1 MSGRLAPAVIA
12 LALTAAA
19 CVTDAR
25 QPSPTDI
32 QTTTTT
38 TVPATTTTTIS
49 VEEATAGFRD
59 CLADNQVR
67 IEEIPFDSQGRPRLE
82 LAMAEIDFSDPVAT
96 AALATCAEHLA
107 GGPLE
112 LSVWPAL
119 QEQMQSAL
127 TEFSLCVRSQ
137 GVVGFPDPVRSFSGV
152 GGPYPLQ
159 EIPFEDPDLEMAVEI
174 CGSRLAGTG

>member
-1 MSGRLAPAVIA
+1 MSGRLALAV
-12 LALTAAA
+12 LALVAVA
-19 CVTDAR
+19 CVTDTR

-32 QTTTTT
+32 PTTTTT

-59 CLADNQVR
+59 CLADNGVR
-67 IEEIPFDSQGRPRLE
+67 IEDIPFDSQGRPRLE
-82 LAMAEIDFSDPVAT
+82 LVLTEIDFSDPVA
-96 AALATCAEHLA
+96 ASALATCAEHLA
-107 GGPLE
+107 GGALD

-119 QEQMQSAL
+119 QEEMQSAL

-152 GGPYPLQ
+152 GGPYPLE
-159 EIPFEDPDLEMAVEI
+159 EIPFDDPDLEMAVEI